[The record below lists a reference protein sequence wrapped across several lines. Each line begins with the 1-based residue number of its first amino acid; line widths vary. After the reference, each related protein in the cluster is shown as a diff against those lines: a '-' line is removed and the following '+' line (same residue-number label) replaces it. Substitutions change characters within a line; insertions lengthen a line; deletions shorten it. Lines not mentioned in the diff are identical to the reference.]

1 MGKEVHH
8 ERAPRGDPELAGA
21 AFRGAGRHF
30 AVHVHAEMAENWGFK
45 ALAKHLK
52 AHAITEMRHAEKHME
67 RILFLEGFPEVSRIG
82 EIRIGKN
89 VQEILFKDYEG
100 ELQAVK
106 GYNETMNL
114 AQSLGDNGTRDM
126 VAAILEDEEAHVDW
140 LETRRELL
148 DQMGL
153 SNYLQY
159 LAGGLD

>member
-1 MGKEVHH
+1 
-8 ERAPRGDPELAGA
+8 
-21 AFRGAGRHF
+21 
-30 AVHVHAEMAENWGFK
+30 
-45 ALAKHLK
+45 
-52 AHAITEMRHAEKHME
+52 
-67 RILFLEGFPEVSRIG
+67 VSRIG
-82 EIRIGKN
+82 EIKIGKN

-114 AQSLGDNGTRDM
+114 AQSLGDNGTRDR

-140 LETRRELL
+140 LETQRELL